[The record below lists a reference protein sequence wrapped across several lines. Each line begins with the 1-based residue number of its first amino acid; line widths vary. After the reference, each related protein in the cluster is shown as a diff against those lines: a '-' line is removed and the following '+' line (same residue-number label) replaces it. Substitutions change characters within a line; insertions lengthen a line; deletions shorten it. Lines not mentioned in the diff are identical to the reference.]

1 MDLNHAFSLV
11 KEQYNINFALKPEQ
25 VEILQML
32 LLKKNVMAVL
42 PTGFGKSLLFLM
54 PPLLLDQVSIKLYL
68 QYVYN
73 FVVYLGLN
81 L

>member
-11 KEQYNINFALKPEQ
+11 KEQYNINIALKPEQ

-32 LLKKNVMAVL
+32 FLKNVMAVL

-68 QYVYN
+68 QYV
-73 FVVYLGLN
+73 
-81 L
+81 

>member
-1 MDLNHAFSLV
+1 VFLFVFVIMDLNHAFSLV
-11 KEQYNINFALKPEQ
+11 KEQYNINIALKPEQ

-32 LLKKNVMAVL
+32 FLKNVMAVL

-68 QYVYN
+68 QYV
-73 FVVYLGLN
+73 
-81 L
+81 